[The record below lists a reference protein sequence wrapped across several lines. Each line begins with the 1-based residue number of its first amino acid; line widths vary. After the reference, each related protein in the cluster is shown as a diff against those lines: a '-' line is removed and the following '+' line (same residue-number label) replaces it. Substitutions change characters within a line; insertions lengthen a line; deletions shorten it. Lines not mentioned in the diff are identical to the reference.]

1 MRAPRDGLGRAKLT
15 LPHAINYSRSDV
27 AVWDPGRVAVRAAAD
42 APGDAER
49 AGRRGGG
56 HRLARR
62 RAGGGDRP
70 RQPHRQV
77 ARLLRGTAGR
87 PQIDAVYNPLPN
99 HLHVPWS
106 ERAADAGKHVLC
118 EKPIATTAADAR
130 RLIAAR
136 DRNGVVICEAAMVRV
151 QPRWLAVRELLRAGR
166 MGELRA
172 FNGMFGYALPDRT
185 DIRYEAEMGGG
196 VLYDTGFYPVTM
208 SRFCFEAEPV
218 AVLARAVLSD
228 DDGVDVLSSAVLEF
242 PHGQATLTCGME
254 LGPMQRALLLGT
266 KGHLDVPTAWN
277 PASDR
282 PSELT
287 LETSPA
293 LESPTAERRTF
304 DAVDQYAILVAAFA
318 RAAAGSAP
326 APVPLEDSVKN
337 SAVLEALVRSTTSGR
352 WEITS
357 LVAAVLAVAIEATV
371 ASGAGGPRLPR
382 MLRRL
387 PGPPRP
393 GG

>member
-1 MRAPRDGLGRAKLT
+1 MLRFGILGASRFALRRMLPAMRSVPDVEVVAIASRDA
-15 LPHAINYSRSDV
+15 A
-27 AVWDPGRVAVRAAAD
+27 RAAETARANGIARSHASYEALLAD
-42 APGDAER
+42 PE
-49 AGRRGGG
+49 
-56 HRLARR
+56 
-62 RAGGGDRP
+62 
-70 RQPHRQV
+70 
-77 ARLLRGTAGR
+77 
-87 PQIDAVYNPLPN
+87 IDAVYNPLPN

-151 QPRWLAVRELLRAGR
+151 QPRWLAVRELLRAGQI
-166 MGELRA
+166 GQLRA
-172 FNGMFGYALPDRT
+172 FNGMFGYALAART
-185 DIRYEAEMGGG
+185 DIRYEPEMGGG

-218 AVLARAVLSD
+218 AVLARAALSD
-228 DDGVDVLSSAVLEF
+228 HDGVDVLSSALLEF

-266 KGHLDVPTAWN
+266 KGHLDVPIAWN

-304 DAVDQYAILVAAFA
+304 AAVDQYAILVEAFA
-318 RAAAGSAP
+318 RAAAGGGP
-326 APVPLEDSVKN
+326 APVPLEDSVQN
-337 SAVLEALVRSTTSGR
+337 TAVLEALIRSTTSGR
-352 WEITS
+352 WETP
-357 LVAAVLAVAIEATV
+357 EA
-371 ASGAGGPRLPR
+371 
-382 MLRRL
+382 
-387 PGPPRP
+387 
-393 GG
+393 

>member
-1 MRAPRDGLGRAKLT
+1 LRIGILGGSRFALRRM
-15 LPHAINYSRSDV
+15 LPAM
-27 AVWDPGRVAVRAAAD
+27 RVAPDVEVAAIASRAGARAAA
-42 APGDAER
+42 
-49 AGRRGGG
+49 
-56 HRLARR
+56 LAR
-62 RAGGGDRP
+62 AHGI
-70 RQPHRQV
+70 
-77 ARLLRGTAGR
+77 ARSHASYEALLAD
-87 PQIDAVYNPLPN
+87 PDVDAVYIPLPN

-130 RLIAAR
+130 RLLAAR
-136 DRNGVVICEAAMVRV
+136 DRAGVVICEAAMVRV
-151 QPRWLAVRELLRAGR
+151 QPRWLAVRELLRAGEI
-166 MGELRA
+166 GELRA
-172 FNGMFGYALPDRT
+172 FVGTFGYSLSART

-228 DDGVDVLSSAVLEF
+228 HDGVDVLSSAVLEF

-266 KGHLDVPTAWN
+266 KGHLDVPIAWN

-287 LETSPA
+287 VETSPA
-293 LESPTAERRTF
+293 LESPTAECRTF

-326 APVPLEDSVKN
+326 APVALEDSVKN
-337 SAVLEALVRSTTSGR
+337 TAVLEALIRSTTSGR
-352 WEITS
+352 WEKPE
-357 LVAAVLAVAIEATV
+357 V
-371 ASGAGGPRLPR
+371 
-382 MLRRL
+382 
-387 PGPPRP
+387 
-393 GG
+393 